1 MAEILETS
9 CTNQSY
15 RLELETMQAQSLKWD
30 LAPGPLLYHQ
40 LGLRLQQNLVTSLHS
55 DHSSCWCQLATN
67 KEENDF
73 KQLFQHIQP
82 EDKKQEGSQAHTNN
96 DDNIDDDDDDE
107 GGAGGGSGGGGGG
120 GGSGSGG
127 GDDDD
132 DEEDDD
138 GGGSGVGG
146 SGGGGGGDDVDEDDD
161 GGGGGGDDGGGDDDD
176 DNDGGGGGDGGGIDD
191 AMMIRRLN
199 TTKLIAKQFWVK
211 TSFCSMLLCGKI
223 IKNETPMS

>member
-15 RLELETMQAQSLKWD
+15 RLELETMQAQSLRLD

-73 KQLFQHIQP
+73 KELFQHIQP

-96 DDNIDDDDDDE
+96 DDNIDDDDDHE
-107 GGAGGGSGGGGGG
+107 GGAGGGSG

-132 DEEDDD
+132 EEDDD
-138 GGGSGVGG
+138 GGCSGVGG
-146 SGGGGGGDDVDEDDD
+146 SGGGGDGGDYVDEDDD
-161 GGGGGGDDGGGDDDD
+161 GGGGDDDD

-211 TSFCSMLLCGKI
+211 TNFCSMLLCGKI